1 MLPETLADT
10 ASRVSAPQRLLE
22 GVLVD
27 SPGSSIL
34 NMVHAQAWA
43 QRQLSE
49 ASRAR
54 CAEDALPAA
63 RRSLDGAWPPSGRG
77 GGRGRLWDQEALTL

>member
-1 MLPETLADT
+1 MSVGRPPHTLNG
-10 ASRVSAPQRLLE
+10 P
-22 GVLVD
+22 
-27 SPGSSIL
+27 
-34 NMVHAQAWA
+34 HAQAWA
-43 QRQLSE
+43 QRKLSE

-63 RRSLDGAWPPSGRG
+63 RRSLDGAWPSGRG